1 MFLLK
6 KKESGRSMV
15 EMIGV
20 ISVIGILSVIAV
32 KTVQHL
38 NSQFKLSR
46 LEDAMHK
53 AILLVD
59 AKQIRTKDSLT
70 KFFNKAVKEFNIQ
83 VDNSTCTSPDNQRH
97 QRPFCYR
104 LIITN
109 INDKILSAFEE
120 SELEIFKINKNSTPA
135 KVDIYTKKGLI
146 GDQNGTEE

>member
-70 KFFNKAVKEFNIQ
+70 KFLNKAVKEFNIQ
-83 VDNSTCTSPDNQRH
+83 VDNSTCTSPDNQR
-97 QRPFCYR
+97 PFCYS

-109 INDKILSAFEE
+109 INDKILSAFAE
-120 SELEIFKINKNSTPA
+120 SELKIFKINKNSTPA
-135 KVDIYTKKGLI
+135 KVILDIYTKKGLI